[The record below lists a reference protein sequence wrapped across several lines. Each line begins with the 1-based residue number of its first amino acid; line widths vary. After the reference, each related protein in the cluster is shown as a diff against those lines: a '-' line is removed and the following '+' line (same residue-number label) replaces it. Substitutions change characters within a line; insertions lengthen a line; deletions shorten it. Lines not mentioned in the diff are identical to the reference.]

1 MFLSCLTLMSW
12 EKLLGI
18 VEYLSGL
25 GILYM
30 TDCYAGGSILRQGKL
45 GRSMYFVRSGFVDLV
60 MDGAVVDTIAA
71 GDYFGEVALLALPPT
86 HELVKVSL
94 LPPFPQVALL
104 SLPPTHE
111 LVKVIHLPT
120 PLPRPP
126 PLQSHQPESLA
137 ARLTT
142 SKVLAEKQ
150 KHFVRLAA
158 FSLQN
163 ALTRICLSCSLV
175 AALD

>member
-1 MFLSCLTLMSW
+1 MP
-12 EKLLGI
+12 
-18 VEYLSGL
+18 
-25 GILYM
+25 
-30 TDCYAGGSILRQGKL
+30 DCYAGGSILRQGKL

-94 LPPFPQVALL
+94 LPPSPQVALL

-111 LVKVIHLPT
+111 LVKVTHLPS

-126 PLQSHQPESLA
+126 PLQSHLPDSLA
-137 ARLTT
+137 AKGSQVQARFWQKSRSIL
-142 SKVLAEKQ
+142 SDLQHLLRKMCGPKFVYPVVL
-150 KHFVRLAA
+150 
-158 FSLQN
+158 
-163 ALTRICLSCSLV
+163 
-175 AALD
+175 